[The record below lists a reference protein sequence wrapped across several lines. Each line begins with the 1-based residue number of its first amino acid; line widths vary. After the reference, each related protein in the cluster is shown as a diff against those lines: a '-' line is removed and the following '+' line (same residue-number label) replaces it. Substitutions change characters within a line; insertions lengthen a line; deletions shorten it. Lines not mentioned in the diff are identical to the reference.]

1 VRRRVR
7 AFADGERDDHP
18 HLIPNLEP
26 NLSKVPFVS
35 TTSLNSVSASLMF
48 RTWDHFGAENVL
60 YETKPLVYTT
70 TPRRD
75 ATSESKGGPDSL
87 MAVQRKGA
95 GTRVFRGLSAEP
107 PIFKGKGL

>member
-7 AFADGERDDHP
+7 AFADRERDDHP
-18 HLIPNLEP
+18 HLIPNLAP
-26 NLSKVPFVS
+26 NLSKVPFRIYDEPKL
-35 TTSLNSVSASLMF
+35 SLCESNVPNLRPIWCGKRII
-48 RTWDHFGAENVL
+48 RTNPS
-60 YETKPLVYTT
+60 YIRQ
-70 TPRRD
+70 RRV

-95 GTRVFRGLSAEP
+95 GTRVFRGLGGEP